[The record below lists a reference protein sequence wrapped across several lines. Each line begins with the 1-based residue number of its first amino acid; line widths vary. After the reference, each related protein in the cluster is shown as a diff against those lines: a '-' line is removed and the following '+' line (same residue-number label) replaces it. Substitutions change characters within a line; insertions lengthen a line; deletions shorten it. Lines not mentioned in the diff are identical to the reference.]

1 MTAAPKKKPEDLIIK
16 QIIIRLTKSDHYELK
31 KLCVKKEI
39 TINNFVRDLIKN
51 AINRK
56 SDKNE

>member
-1 MTAAPKKKPEDLIIK
+1 MVAAPKKKPEDLITK

-51 AINRK
+51 AIK
-56 SDKNE
+56 